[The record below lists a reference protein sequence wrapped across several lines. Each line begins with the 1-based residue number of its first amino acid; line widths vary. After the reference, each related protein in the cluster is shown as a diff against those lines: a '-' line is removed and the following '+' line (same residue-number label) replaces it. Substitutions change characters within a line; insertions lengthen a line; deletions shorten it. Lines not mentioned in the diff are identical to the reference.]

1 MPLLRLAVHAEVR
14 TSVKRDLI
22 YRQRDLLLLAYLNN
36 DTDRGAA
43 AVDRVGA
50 EIGRGGEGKG
60 EGEEVLW
67 LVWRK
72 YIWSSVNAASSS
84 SSSSSSDGQT

>member
-1 MPLLRLAVHAEVR
+1 MPLLRLAVEVR
-14 TSVKRDLI
+14 ISVKRDPV
-22 YRQRDLLLLAYLNN
+22 YRQRDLLLLAYLSN

-43 AVDRVGA
+43 AVDCIGA

-60 EGEEVLW
+60 EGEDVLW

-72 YIWSSVNAASSS
+72 YIWSSIKAASSS